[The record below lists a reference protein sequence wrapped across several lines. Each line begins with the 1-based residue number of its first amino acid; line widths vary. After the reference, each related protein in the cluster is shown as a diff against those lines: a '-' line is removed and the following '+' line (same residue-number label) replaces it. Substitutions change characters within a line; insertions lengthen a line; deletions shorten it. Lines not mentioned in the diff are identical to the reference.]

1 MLEIVF
7 DTEALTRVRFA
18 ISPTIEL
25 VASTAVLEDPS
36 RAALHLPWVERARTQ
51 AADLDLSS
59 LRALQGSDKYNP
71 DFIHPMPTSPLTR
84 FDEELDRMVAIAPE
98 QIRTEVRVA
107 YEGQAIPTV
116 LDPFLTE
123 PRTAVQGLAELMR
136 RYWQSAIADDWE
148 RIRSLLEHDILYR
161 SRQIADGGTRALF
174 ADLDETV
181 RWDDGVLHIDKEC
194 DGHEKFWGGRL
205 DLDDR
210 GLLLIPSV
218 FAWPK
223 VMMVTA
229 PPWQPALI
237 YPARGIGMLWESQ
250 RDAAPDA
257 LARLLGRNRAA
268 VLVALDCP
276 RSTTELA
283 GLLGVTS
290 GGISQQLTVLA
301 EAGLVNRRRVRRHVL
316 YLRTLNGDALVDAVA
331 AAPA

>member
-7 DTEALTRVRFA
+7 NTEALTRVRFA

-36 RAALHLPWVERARTQ
+36 RGALHLPWVERAKPRT
-51 AADLDLSS
+51 ADLDLSS
-59 LRALQGSDKYNP
+59 LRALQGSDTYNP
-71 DFIHPMPTSPLTR
+71 DFIHPLPTSPLTR
-84 FDEELDRMVAIAPE
+84 FEEELESMVVTPPE
-98 QIRTEVRVA
+98 QIRAEVRVA
-107 YEGQAIPTV
+107 YEGHRIPAV
-116 LDPFLTE
+116 LRPFLTE
-123 PRTAVQGLAELMR
+123 PRAAVHGLAELMR
-136 RYWQSAIADDWE
+136 RYWESAIADDWE

-161 SRQIADGGTRALF
+161 ARQIADGGTRALF

-181 RWDDGVLHIDKEC
+181 SWDDGVLRIDKDC
-194 DGHEKFWGGRL
+194 DGHQKFWGGRL

-223 VMMVTA
+223 VFMVTA

-250 RDAAPDA
+250 QDAAPDA

-268 VLVALDCP
+268 VLMALDCP

-316 YLRTLNGDALVDAVA
+316 YLRTLDGDALVDAIA

>member
-25 VASTAVLEDPS
+25 VASTRVLADPS
-36 RAALHLPWVERARTQ
+36 RAALHLPWVERARART
-51 AADLDLSS
+51 AELDLSS
-59 LRALQGSDKYNP
+59 LRALQGSEKYNP

-84 FDEELDRMVAIAPE
+84 FEEELDRMVAIAPE

-107 YEGQAIPTV
+107 YEGKAIPGV
-116 LDPFLTE
+116 LRPFLSE
-123 PRTAVQGLAELMR
+123 PLAAVQGLAELMR
-136 RYWQSAIADDWE
+136 RYWEGAIADDWE

-174 ADLDETV
+174 ADLDDTV
-181 RWDDGVLHIDKEC
+181 TWDDGVLHIDKEC
-194 DGHEKFWGGRL
+194 DGHQKFWGGRL

-223 VMMVTA
+223 VSMVTA

-268 VLVALDCP
+268 VLTALDCP

-316 YLRTLNGDALVDAVA
+316 YLRTLDGDALVDAVA

>member
-7 DTEALTRVRFA
+7 DTEALMRVRFA
-18 ISPTIEL
+18 ISPTFEL
-25 VASTAVLEDPS
+25 VASTAVLENPS
-36 RAALHLPWVERARTQ
+36 RGALHLPWVERAGPR

-84 FDEELDRMVAIAPE
+84 FGDELDRMVATPPE
-98 QIRTEVRVA
+98 QIREEVRVA
-107 YEGQAIPTV
+107 YEGHAIPAV
-116 LDPFLTE
+116 LRPFMTE
-123 PRTAVQGLAELMR
+123 PRAAVQGLAKLMR
-136 RYWQSAIADDWE
+136 RYWESAIADDWE
-148 RIRSLLEHDILYR
+148 RVRALLEHDILYR
-161 SRQIADGGTRALF
+161 ARQIADGGTRALF

-181 RWDDGVLHIDKEC
+181 SWDDGVLRIDKDCE
-194 DGHEKFWGGRL
+194 GHQKFWGGRL

-218 FAWPK
+218 FVWPK
-223 VMMVTA
+223 VSMVTA

-250 RDAAPDA
+250 RDVAPDA

-268 VLVALDCP
+268 VLMALDCP

-301 EAGLVNRRRVRRHVL
+301 EAGLVNRRRVSRHVL
-316 YLRTLNGDALVDAVA
+316 YLRTLDGDALVDAVA

>member
-7 DTEALTRVRFA
+7 NTEALTRVRFA
-18 ISPTIEL
+18 ISPTIEM

-36 RAALHLPWVERARTQ
+36 RGALHLPWVARAKPRT
-51 AADLDLSS
+51 ADLDLSS
-59 LRALQGSDKYNP
+59 LRALQGSDTYNP
-71 DFIHPMPTSPLTR
+71 DFIHPLPASPLTR
-84 FDEELDRMVAIAPE
+84 FEEEVERMVAIAPE
-98 QIRTEVRVA
+98 QIRAEVRVA
-107 YEGQAIPTV
+107 YEGQPIPAV
-116 LDPFLTE
+116 LRPFLTE
-123 PRTAVQGLAELMR
+123 PRAAVERLAELMR
-136 RYWQSAIADDWE
+136 RYWAAAIADDWE

-161 SRQIADGGTRALF
+161 ARQIADGGTRALF

-181 RWDDGVLHIDKEC
+181 RWNDGVLRIDKDC
-194 DGHEKFWGGRL
+194 AGHQKFCGGRL

-223 VMMVTA
+223 VFMVTA

-237 YPARGIGMLWESQ
+237 YPARGIGMLWESKQ
-250 RDAAPDA
+250 DAAPDA

-268 VLVALDCP
+268 VLMALDCP

-316 YLRTLNGDALVDAVA
+316 YLRTLDGDTLVDAVA

>member
-7 DTEALTRVRFA
+7 DTEALMRVRFA
-18 ISPTIEL
+18 ISPTFEL
-25 VASTAVLEDPS
+25 VASTSVLEDPS
-36 RAALHLPWVERARTQ
+36 RGALHLPWVERARAQT
-51 AADLDLSS
+51 ADLDLSS

-84 FDEELDRMVAIAPE
+84 FEEELDRMIGIPPE
-98 QIRTEVRVA
+98 QIRAEVGVA
-107 YEGQAIPTV
+107 YEGQAIPAV
-116 LDPFLTE
+116 LNAFMTE
-123 PRTAVQGLAELMR
+123 PRAAVQDLAELMR
-136 RYWQSAIADDWE
+136 RYWGSAIADDWE
-148 RIRSLLEHDILYR
+148 RIRSLLEADILYR
-161 SRQIADGGTRALF
+161 ARHIADGGTGALF

-181 RWDDGVLHIDKEC
+181 TWDDGVLRIDKEC

-218 FAWPK
+218 FVWPK
-223 VMMVTA
+223 VSMVTA

-268 VLVALDCP
+268 VLMALDCP

-283 GLLGVTS
+283 GLLGVTG

-301 EAGLVNRRRVRRHVL
+301 EAGLVNRRRVSRHVL
-316 YLRTLNGDALVDAVA
+316 YLRTLDGDALVDAVA

>member
-7 DTEALTRVRFA
+7 DTEALMRVRFA

-25 VASTAVLEDPS
+25 VASTAVLDDPS
-36 RAALHLPWVERARTQ
+36 RGALHLPWVERARPRT
-51 AADLDLSS
+51 AHLDLSPI
-59 LRALQGSDKYNP
+59 RALQGSDTYNP
-71 DFIHPMPTSPLTR
+71 DFIHPLPESPLTR
-84 FDEELDRMVAIAPE
+84 FEEELESMVSTPPE
-98 QIRTEVRVA
+98 QIRQEVRVA
-107 YEGQAIPTV
+107 YEDSAIPQV
-116 LDPFLTE
+116 LEQFVAA
-123 PRTAVQGLAELMR
+123 PRVAVEGLAELMR
-136 RYWQSAIADDWE
+136 RYWESAIAEDWE
-148 RIRSLLEHDILYR
+148 RIRALLEHDVLYR
-161 SRQIADGGTRALF
+161 ARQIADGGTRALF

-181 RWDDGVLHIDKEC
+181 SWDDGVLRIDKEC
-194 DGHEKFWGGRL
+194 DGFGKSGTGRL

-223 VMMVTA
+223 VLIVTA
-229 PPWQPALI
+229 PPWQPTLI

-250 RDAAPDA
+250 RDVAPDA

-268 VLVALDCP
+268 VLIALDCP

-316 YLRTLNGDALVDAVA
+316 YLRTCDGDALVDAASA
-331 AAPA
+331 AA

>member
-36 RAALHLPWVERARTQ
+36 RAALHLPWVERARAQT
-51 AADLDLSS
+51 ADLDLSS

-84 FDEELDRMVAIAPE
+84 FEEELDRMVAITPE
-98 QIRTEVRVA
+98 QIRAEVRVA
-107 YEGQAIPTV
+107 YEGQAIPAV
-116 LDPFLTE
+116 LGPFLTE
-123 PRTAVQGLAELMR
+123 PRAAVQGLAELMR
-136 RYWQSAIADDWE
+136 RYWESAIADDWQ

-181 RWDDGVLHIDKEC
+181 IWDDGVLRIDKDC

-223 VMMVTA
+223 VLMVTA

-237 YPARGIGMLWESQ
+237 YPARGIGMLWDSH

-268 VLVALDCP
+268 VLMALDCP
-276 RSTTELA
+276 RSTIELA

-301 EAGLVNRRRVRRHVL
+301 DAGLVNRRRIRRHVL
-316 YLRTLNGDALVDAVA
+316 YLRTLDGDALVDAVA

>member
-18 ISPTIEL
+18 ISPTFEL

-36 RAALHLPWVERARTQ
+36 RGALHLPWVERARPRT
-51 AADLDLSS
+51 ADLDLAP
-59 LRALQGSDKYNP
+59 LRALQGSDTYNP

-84 FDEELDRMVAIAPE
+84 FEEELERMVAIEPE
-98 QIRTEVRVA
+98 QIRAEVRVA
-107 YEGQAIPTV
+107 YEGHALPAV
-116 LDPFLTE
+116 LRPFMAE
-123 PRTAVQGLAELMR
+123 PRAAVQGLAELMR
-136 RYWQSAIADDWE
+136 RYWENAIADDWE

-161 SRQIADGGTRALF
+161 ARHIVDGGTRALF
-174 ADLDETV
+174 ADLDDTIS
-181 RWDDGVLHIDKEC
+181 WDDGVLRIDKDCE
-194 DGHEKFWGGRL
+194 GHRKFWGGRL
-205 DLDDR
+205 DLDER

-218 FAWPK
+218 FTWPK
-223 VMMVTA
+223 VCMVIA
-229 PPWQPALI
+229 PAWQPAVI

-268 VLVALDCP
+268 VLIALDCP

-283 GLLGVTS
+283 GLLGVSS

-316 YLRTLNGDALVDAVA
+316 YLRTVEGDALVETA
-331 AAPA
+331 AASAA

>member
-25 VASTAVLEDPS
+25 VASTAVLKDPS
-36 RAALHLPWVERARTQ
+36 RGALHLPWVERARQQT
-51 AADLDLSS
+51 ADLDISA
-59 LRALQGSDKYNP
+59 LRALQGSDTYNP
-71 DFIHPMPTSPLTR
+71 DFIHPVPTSPLTR
-84 FDEELDRMVAIAPE
+84 FEEELDRMVATPPE
-98 QIRTEVRVA
+98 QIRAEVRVA
-107 YEGQAIPTV
+107 YEGHAIPAV
-116 LDPFLTE
+116 LNPFLND
-123 PRTAVQGLAELMR
+123 PRVAVQDLAELMR
-136 RYWQSAIADDWE
+136 RYWESAIADDWE

-181 RWDDGVLHIDKEC
+181 RWKDGVLHIDKDCE
-194 DGHEKFWGGRL
+194 GHQKFWGGRL

-223 VMMVTA
+223 VFMVTA

-250 RDAAPDA
+250 RDAAPEA

-268 VLVALDCP
+268 VLMALDCP

-316 YLRTLNGDALVDAVA
+316 YLRTLDGDALVDAVA

>member
-18 ISPTIEL
+18 ISPTFEL

-36 RAALHLPWVERARTQ
+36 RGALHLPWVERAGPRT
-51 AADLDLSS
+51 ADLDLSS
-59 LRALQGSDKYNP
+59 LRALQGSNTYNP

-84 FDEELDRMVAIAPE
+84 FEEELDRMVTIAPE
-98 QIRTEVRVA
+98 QIRAEVRVA
-107 YEGQAIPTV
+107 YEGHALPHV
-116 LDPFLTE
+116 LRPFLNE
-123 PRTAVQGLAELMR
+123 PRTAVQNLAALMR
-136 RYWQSAIADDWE
+136 RYWESAIADEWG
-148 RIRSLLEHDILYR
+148 RIRALLEHDILYR
-161 SRQIADGGTRALF
+161 ARQIADGGTRALF

-181 RWDDGVLHIDKEC
+181 TWEDGVLRIDKDC
-194 DGHEKFWGGRL
+194 DGHQKFCGGRL

-223 VMMVTA
+223 VLMVTA

-250 RDAAPDA
+250 RDTVPDA

-268 VLVALDCP
+268 VLTALDCP

-316 YLRTLNGDALVDAVA
+316 YLRTLDGDALVDAVA

>member
-1 MLEIVF
+1 
-7 DTEALTRVRFA
+7 
-18 ISPTIEL
+18 
-25 VASTAVLEDPS
+25 
-36 RAALHLPWVERARTQ
+36 
-51 AADLDLSS
+51 
-59 LRALQGSDKYNP
+59 
-71 DFIHPMPTSPLTR
+71 
-84 FDEELDRMVAIAPE
+84 
-98 QIRTEVRVA
+98 VRVA
-107 YEGQAIPTV
+107 YEGQAIPAV
-116 LDPFLTE
+116 LAPFLTE
-123 PRTAVQGLAELMR
+123 PRAAVQGLAELMR

-316 YLRTLNGDALVDAVA
+316 YLRTLDGDALVDAVA

>member
-25 VASTAVLEDPS
+25 VASTRVLADPS
-36 RAALHLPWVERARTQ
+36 RGALHLPWVERAQARTR
-51 AADLDLSS
+51 DLDLST

-84 FDEELDRMVAIAPE
+84 FEDELDRMVRIAPE
-98 QIRTEVRVA
+98 QIRAEVHVA
-107 YEGQAIPTV
+107 YEGQAIPEV
-116 LDPFLTE
+116 LSRFLSE
-123 PRTAVQGLAELMR
+123 PSAAVHGLADLMR
-136 RYWQSAIADDWE
+136 RYWESAIADDWE

-181 RWDDGVLHIDKEC
+181 IWDDGMLHIDKEC
-194 DGHEKFWGGRL
+194 DGHQKFWGGRL

-223 VMMVTA
+223 VSVVTA

-268 VLVALDCP
+268 VLMALDCP

-301 EAGLVNRRRVRRHVL
+301 EAGLVHRRRVRRHVL
-316 YLRTLNGDALVDAVA
+316 YLRTLDGDALVDAVA

>member
-1 MLEIVF
+1 MLKIVF

-25 VASTAVLEDPS
+25 VTSTVVLEDPS
-36 RAALHLPWVERARTQ
+36 RGALHLPWVERARART
-51 AADLDLSS
+51 ADLDLSS

-84 FDEELDRMVAIAPE
+84 FEEELDRMVAITPE
-98 QIRTEVRVA
+98 QIRAEVRVA
-107 YEGQAIPTV
+107 YEGQVVPAV
-116 LDPFLTE
+116 LHPFLTE
-123 PRTAVQGLAELMR
+123 PRAAVQGLAELMG
-136 RYWQSAIADDWE
+136 RYWESAIAEDWE

-174 ADLDETV
+174 ADLDDTV
-181 RWDDGVLHIDKEC
+181 SWDDGVLHIDKKC
-194 DGHEKFWGGRL
+194 DGHQKFWGGRL

-223 VMMVTA
+223 VSIVTA

-250 RDAAPDA
+250 RDAAPEA

-268 VLVALDCP
+268 VLMALDCP

-316 YLRTLNGDALVDAVA
+316 YLRTHDGDALVDAVA

>member
-36 RAALHLPWVERARTQ
+36 RGALHLPWVEHARPRT
-51 AADLDLSS
+51 ADLDLSS
-59 LRALQGSDKYNP
+59 LRALQGSNKYNP
-71 DFIHPMPTSPLTR
+71 DFIHPLPTSPLTR
-84 FDEELDRMVAIAPE
+84 FEEELERMVAIEPE
-98 QIRTEVRVA
+98 QIRAEVGVA
-107 YEGQAIPTV
+107 YEGQAIPAV
-116 LDPFLTE
+116 LRPFLTE
-123 PRTAVQGLAELMR
+123 PSAAVQDLAELMR
-136 RYWQSAIADDWE
+136 RYWESAIADHWQ
-148 RIRSLLEHDILYR
+148 RIHSLLEHDILYR
-161 SRQIADGGTRALF
+161 SSQIADGGTRALF
-174 ADLDETV
+174 ADLDDTV
-181 RWDDGVLHIDKEC
+181 SWDDGVLRIDKDC
-194 DGHEKFWGGRL
+194 DGHQKFWGGRL
-205 DLDDR
+205 DLDNR

-223 VMMVTA
+223 VLMVTA

-268 VLVALDCP
+268 VLIALDCP

-283 GLLGVTS
+283 GLLGITS

-316 YLRTLNGDALVDAVA
+316 YLRTLDGDALVGAVA

>member
-36 RAALHLPWVERARTQ
+36 RGALHLPWVERARPRT
-51 AADLDLSS
+51 ADLDLSP
-59 LRALQGSDKYNP
+59 LRALQGSDTYNP
-71 DFIHPMPTSPLTR
+71 DFIHPLPTSPLTR
-84 FDEELDRMVAIAPE
+84 FEEELESMVAIPTE
-98 QIRTEVRVA
+98 QIRAEVRVA
-107 YEGQAIPTV
+107 YAGGAIPDV
-116 LDPFLTE
+116 LGPFLTE
-123 PRTAVQGLAELMR
+123 PRAAVQGLAELMR
-136 RYWQSAIADDWE
+136 RYWELAIAEDWE
-148 RIRSLLEHDILYR
+148 RIHALLEHDVLYR
-161 SRQIADGGTRALF
+161 ARQIADGGTRALF
-174 ADLDETV
+174 ADLDESV
-181 RWDDGVLHIDKEC
+181 IWDDGVRRIDKEC
-194 DGHEKFWGGRL
+194 DGFQKFCDGRL

-223 VMMVTA
+223 VFMVTA

-268 VLVALDCP
+268 VLMALECP

-301 EAGLVNRRRVRRHVL
+301 QAGLVNRRRVRRHVL
-316 YLRTLNGDALVDAVA
+316 YLRTLDGDALVDAA

>member
-7 DTEALTRVRFA
+7 DTEALTSVRFA

-36 RAALHLPWVERARTQ
+36 RGALHLPWVQRARPRT
-51 AADLDLSS
+51 ADLDLSS
-59 LRALQGSDKYNP
+59 LRALQGSNIYNP
-71 DFIHPMPTSPLTR
+71 DFIHPVPTSPLTR
-84 FDEELDRMVAIAPE
+84 FEEELDSMVATPPE
-98 QIRTEVRVA
+98 QIRAEVQVA
-107 YEGQAIPTV
+107 YEGHPIPAV
-116 LDPFLTE
+116 LSPFLAE
-123 PRTAVQGLAELMR
+123 PRAAVRGLAELMR
-136 RYWQSAIADDWE
+136 RYWEQAIADDWE

-161 SRQIADGGTRALF
+161 ARQIADGGTRALF

-181 RWDDGVLHIDKEC
+181 SWDDGVLRIDKDC
-194 DGHEKFWGGRL
+194 CGHLKLSGGRL
-205 DLDDR
+205 DLDER

-223 VMMVTA
+223 VLVVTA

-237 YPARGIGMLWESQ
+237 YPARGIGMLWESR

-268 VLVALDCP
+268 VLIALDCP

-316 YLRTLNGDALVDAVA
+316 YLRTLDGDALVDAVA

>member
-7 DTEALTRVRFA
+7 DTEALMRVRFA
-18 ISPTIEL
+18 ISPTFEL

-36 RAALHLPWVERARTQ
+36 RGALHLPWVERAGART
-51 AADLDLSS
+51 ADLDLSS
-59 LRALQGSDKYNP
+59 LRALQGSDRYNP

-84 FDEELDRMVAIAPE
+84 FEEELDRMVAIPPE
-98 QIRTEVRVA
+98 QIRAEVRVA
-107 YEGQAIPTV
+107 YEGHALPAV
-116 LDPFLTE
+116 LRPFMTE
-123 PRTAVQGLAELMR
+123 PRAAVLGLADLMR
-136 RYWQSAIADDWE
+136 CYWDAAIADDWE
-148 RIRSLLEHDILYR
+148 RIRALLEHDILYR
-161 SRQIADGGTRALF
+161 ARHIADGGTRALF

-181 RWDDGVLHIDKEC
+181 SWDDGVLRIDKEC
-194 DGHEKFWGGRL
+194 EGHDKFWGGRL
-205 DLDDR
+205 DLDNR

-223 VMMVTA
+223 VSMVTA

-268 VLVALDCP
+268 VLMALDCP
-276 RSTTELA
+276 RSTTELS

-301 EAGLVNRRRVRRHVL
+301 EAGLVNRRRVSRHVL
-316 YLRTLNGDALVDAVA
+316 YLRTLDGDALVDAVA